1 LQIGDCRLGATHLD
15 TVEVALMPEQVAWN
29 CTSRCEARLR

>member
-1 LQIGDCRLGATHLD
+1 LGAAHLD

-29 CTSRCEARLR
+29 CNLYQQMVNL

>member
-1 LQIGDCRLGATHLD
+1 LGAAQLD

-29 CTSRCEARLR
+29 CTGVDQALAALSVPRP